1 MRHRYPMAI
10 ALTSLWVA
18 AALAQERPTIELRYA
33 PPAAGQRSYAAA
45 IEGSAEVPILNLGAF
60 PVYFDLSY
68 DVTYGDQR
76 DGVIE
81 ETVSYTRVAAM
92 VLGQHLSS
100 KYVGVPVTIR
110 RGPRGEWLMDSEAY
124 PPPQL
129 LSADLFTLFGHI
141 PRMLRLPDHPVGV
154 GDEWSVERAPLP
166 RLLRVGDLPPLSG
179 DPLSPPVT
187 EGGVL
192 EGPEDQDATA
202 APLEE
207 GEEEQTP
214 PPAEGE
220 EAAAEGAT
228 EGDGADAAESEEEQT
243 SPPAEGEEAAAEAGT
258 PEEPQ
263 AGNGEQEGELPASS
277 TFLTQRTRLE
287 NVQEHNGRLAAIL
300 RSEMAVE
307 MVREVFFTG
316 ISVDG
321 RILANIEH
329 AVYVDTGELIVA
341 NVEMAAEFSVPT
353 PFGQLVIRVP
363 RVVGRFGEPGEVT
376 PLVADQQQRQPGGRR
391 AGVGGG
397 RAGVR

>member
-1 MRHRYPMAI
+1 MRHRCPMAI
-10 ALTSLWVA
+10 ALTTLWVA

-141 PRMLRLPDHPVGV
+141 PRMLLLPDHPVGV

-207 GEEEQTP
+207 VEEEAEAAAAPPQESDSADAAEGEEEQTP

-220 EAAAEGAT
+220 DAAAE
-228 EGDGADAAESEEEQT
+228 
-243 SPPAEGEEAAAEAGT
+243 EEAAEVDAT
-258 PEEPQ
+258 EEPQ
-263 AGNGEQEGELPASS
+263 ADDGEQEGELPASS

-329 AVYVDTGELIVA
+329 AVYADTGELIVA

-363 RVVGRFGEPGEVT
+363 RVVGRFGEPSEIT